1 MRRFEFDPSWIVIRA
16 LAAVGLVEIVGTPVG
31 LDEPSD
37 AAQRSPIA
45 KEASTR

>member
-16 LAAVGLVEIVGTPVG
+16 LAAVRLVEIVGTPVE
-31 LDEPSD
+31 LDEKDD
-37 AAQRSPIA
+37 AAQRSVTI